1 MPFTPIHMGPGI
13 LIKALLQGGFSLMVF
28 GWAQIVMDIQPL
40 LVMLT
45 GEGQLHGFSHT
56 LIGASLLAVFSL
68 LTGKYLAEL
77 GLRILG
83 IAKPDRPIVISWPVA
98 AGSAFIGT
106 ASHVWL
112 DAIMHADVA
121 PLYPWSNRNGWLGV
135 IGIDQL
141 HLLCLGS
148 GVVGA
153 VIFFAVQ
160 WAVKARRDNSGS

>member
-13 LIKALLQGGFSLMVF
+13 LIKAVLQGGFSLMVF

-40 LVMLT
+40 WVMLT

-68 LTGKYLAEL
+68 VSGKYLTEV

-83 IAKPDRPIVISWPVA
+83 IAKPDSPIVISWSVA
-98 AGSAFIGT
+98 AASAFIGT
-106 ASHVWL
+106 YSHVWL
-112 DAIMHADVA
+112 DAIMHVDVA
-121 PLYPWSNRNGWLGV
+121 PLYPFSNQNGWLGV
-135 IGIDQL
+135 ISIDEL
-141 HLLCLGS
+141 HVFCLVC

-153 VIFFAVQ
+153 AIFFAVQ
-160 WAVKARRDNSGS
+160 WSVKSVKGNRSR

>member
-40 LVMLT
+40 LVMLS

-56 LIGASLLAVFSL
+56 LIGAGLLGAFSML
-68 LTGKYLAEL
+68 SGKYLAEL

-83 IAKPDRPIVISWPVA
+83 IAKPDRPMVISWPVA
-98 AGSAFIGT
+98 AGSDFIGT

-112 DAIMHADVA
+112 DAIMHSDVA
-121 PLYPWSNRNGWLGV
+121 PLYPWSNRNAWLGV
-135 IGIDQL
+135 ISIDQL
-141 HLLCLGS
+141 HLLCLIS
-148 GVVGA
+148 GLVGA
-153 VIFFAVQ
+153 AIFFTLQ
-160 WAVKARRDNSGS
+160 WAVKARKDNSRS